1 MDRRSKFEDI
11 HVTAVVLRE
20 TLKDLNKSNMTK
32 EEKESYKYAIYY
44 AEDLINQLRSVE
56 KSKRNLL

>member
-1 MDRRSKFEDI
+1 MDKRSKFEDI
-11 HVTAVVLRE
+11 HVTAVGLRE
-20 TLKDLNKSNMTK
+20 TLKDLNKANMTT

>member
-1 MDRRSKFEDI
+1 MDSRSKFEDI

-20 TLKDLNKSNMTK
+20 TLKDLNKAKMTT

>member
-1 MDRRSKFEDI
+1 MDKRSKFEDI

-20 TLKDLNKSNMTK
+20 TLKDLNKAKMTT